1 MAGEAFTGALKE
13 ALGKPREWESFN
25 LEQRLSSKATDLAL
39 VFPVFCRPHKH
50 AVRASALCVAVR
62 IVVSAQVQKLWT
74 KIIKAE
80 KSLGWKA
87 FVFVNLREFLP
98 QFLPEHTVVP
108 ALQDAESSPAGAR
121 AEDTKPTGRRLDFA
135 TWLLAWRQ
143 YTPAAV
149 ATEQLE
155 LVDAVQ
161 HEQVVAEVA
170 AQGRND
176 GYSPFLGVCYDEV
189 ARCVGRSSRAALMC
203 SCVCKA

>member
-1 MAGEAFTGALKE
+1 MNGRAST
-13 ALGKPREWESFN
+13 W
-25 LEQRLSSKATDLAL
+25 SSGSRARRQTLRWCS
-39 VFPVFCRPHKH
+39 PCS
-50 AVRASALCVAVR
+50 AVRTNTRCARLLCCVAVR

-189 ARCVGRSSRAALMC
+189 ARCGDRSSHAALMC